1 MFPGMSADASFER
14 SLPRDESELA
24 RVVELGRCGK
34 CIKMILMLS
43 RWRMGFGEWVRTGSD
58 HRIRN
63 AVDTIS
69 SFKLACL
76 TLVGDPTLCMKMQL
90 VTLR

>member
-34 CIKMILMLS
+34 CGSVSLCGSVIW
-43 RWRMGFGEWVRTGSD
+43 WRKSPDVVASAADRVVVWDGTVHD
-58 HRIRN
+58 
-63 AVDTIS
+63 
-69 SFKLACL
+69 
-76 TLVGDPTLCMKMQL
+76 
-90 VTLR
+90 